1 MKKMLVLIVALLAGL
16 AAGGGTAYAMVKML
30 GIGGGA
36 AAPQESKAEEKE
48 EPAKFVPTGKMLVP
62 LVFPDGRLAGY
73 ASLDVQLE
81 VDEAKADFVTQ
92 RMPLLLHAVNMRT
105 YRTPMAAGPD
115 GMLPDL
121 EGFRKLVDA
130 AATEAFGA
138 KVVRKVAV
146 TGANPA

>member
-1 MKKMLVLIVALLAGL
+1 MLFLIVALIAGL

-36 AAPQESKAEEKE
+36 AAEHEPKKDEKVE
-48 EPAKFVPTGKMLVP
+48 AGKFVPTGKVLVP
-62 LVFPDGRLAGY
+62 LVFADGRLAGY
-73 ASLDVQLE
+73 ASMEVQLE
-81 VDEAKADFVTQ
+81 VEEAKAEFVGQ
-92 RMPLLLHAVNMRT
+92 RMPLLLHAINMRT

-121 EGFRKLVDA
+121 EGFRKLVEA
-130 AATEAFGA
+130 SATEAFGP
-138 KVVRKVAV
+138 KVVHRVAV

>member
-1 MKKMLVLIVALLAGL
+1 MLFLIVALIAGL

-30 GIGGGA
+30 GIGGNGA
-36 AAPQESKAEEKE
+36 PKQEAKKEEKE
-48 EPAKFVPTGKMLVP
+48 EGGKFVPTGKVLVP

-73 ASLDVQLE
+73 ASMEVQLQVE
-81 VDEAKADFVTQ
+81 EAKADFVSQ
-92 RMPLLLHAVNMRT
+92 RMPLLLHAINMRT

-121 EGFRKLVDA
+121 EGFRKVVDA

-138 KVVRKVAV
+138 KIVHKIAV
-146 TGANPA
+146 TNANPA

>member
-1 MKKMLVLIVALLAGL
+1 VKKLLFLIVALIAGL

-30 GIGGGA
+30 GIG
-36 AAPQESKAEEKE
+36 APKQEATVEENE
-48 EPAKFVPTGKMLVP
+48 EPAKFVPTGKILVP
-62 LVFPDGRLAGY
+62 LVYADGRLAGY
-73 ASLDVQLE
+73 ASMDVQLE

-92 RMPLLLHAVNMRT
+92 RMPLLLHAINMRT

-130 AATEAFGA
+130 SATEAFGA
-138 KVVRKVAV
+138 KAVRKIAV

>member
-1 MKKMLVLIVALLAGL
+1 MLFLIVALIAGL

-30 GIGGGA
+30 GIGG
-36 AAPQESKAEEKE
+36 APKQESAAEEKE
-48 EPAKFVPTGKMLVP
+48 EPAKFVPTGKILVP
-62 LVFPDGRLAGY
+62 LVFADGRLAGY
-73 ASLDVQLE
+73 ASMDVQLE
-81 VDEAKADFVTQ
+81 VDEAKAEFVGQ
-92 RMPLLLHAVNMRT
+92 RMPLLLHAINMRT

-130 AATEAFGA
+130 ASNEAFGP
-138 KVVRKVAV
+138 KIVRKIAV

>member
-1 MKKMLVLIVALLAGL
+1 MKKMLFLIVALLAGL

-30 GIGGGA
+30 GIGAGK
-36 AAPQESKAEEKE
+36 QEAKAEKE
-48 EPAKFVPTGKMLVP
+48 EPAKFVPTGRILVP
-62 LVFPDGRLAGY
+62 LVFADGRLAGY
-73 ASLDVQLE
+73 AAMEVQLQ

-121 EGFRKLVDA
+121 EGFRKVIDA
-130 AATEAFGA
+130 SATEAFGP
-138 KVVRKVAV
+138 KMIRKIAV
-146 TGANPA
+146 TEANPA